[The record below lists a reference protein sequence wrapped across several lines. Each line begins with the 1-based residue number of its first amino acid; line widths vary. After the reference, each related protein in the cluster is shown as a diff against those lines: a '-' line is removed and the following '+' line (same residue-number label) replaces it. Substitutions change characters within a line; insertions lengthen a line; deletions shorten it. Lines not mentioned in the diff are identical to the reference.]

1 MLLANFLELTLRAF
15 YFVYPKC
22 QRPCSTGIGC
32 LRHFLTATESPEENY
47 LEKRDGGGLRKKLS
61 LFASRKLLVKINV
74 RALK

>member
-47 LEKRDGGGLRKKLS
+47 LEKRDGGAITLWTPEKAKPVCVS
-61 LFASRKLLVKINV
+61 ETTSED
-74 RALK
+74 

>member
-22 QRPCSTGIGC
+22 QHPCSTGIGC

-47 LEKRDGGGLRKKLS
+47 LEKRDGGATTLWTPKKAKPVCVS
-61 LFASRKLLVKINV
+61 ETTSED
-74 RALK
+74 